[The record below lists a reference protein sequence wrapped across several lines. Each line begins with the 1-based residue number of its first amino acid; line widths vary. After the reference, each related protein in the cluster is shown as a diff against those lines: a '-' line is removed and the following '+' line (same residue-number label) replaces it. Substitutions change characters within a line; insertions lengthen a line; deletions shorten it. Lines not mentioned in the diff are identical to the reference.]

1 MWYVRYR
8 VHCDF
13 VSFPVSFLY
22 RRIVGVLVRHEERG
36 FDVTPV
42 GIPSFSIEYF
52 LVQFDVV
59 VVDGIVKGDRN
70 HLRDFF
76 GRQVVWYSGTVFG
89 AETVGQN
96 AHGWITRRCA
106 IRIIIVICR

>member
-1 MWYVRYR
+1 MYHRVRYVRYR

-13 VSFPVSFLY
+13 VAFPVGFLH

-36 FDVTPV
+36 FDVTTV
-42 GIPSFSIEYF
+42 GVSAFAIEYF

-70 HLRDFF
+70 HLRDFL
-76 GRQVVWYSGTVFG
+76 GRQVVWYSGAVFG
-89 AETVGQN
+89 AEAVG
-96 AHGWITRRCA
+96 
-106 IRIIIVICR
+106 